1 MNFSRMAHECTGAL
15 HARQQCMLVFLSSW
29 LPHAA
34 HSARSDSPSAMPLS
48 ANPSGKSRRQPRS
61 EEKCSKPHL
70 GRAVP
75 ERQAAFKRCYTPVKV
90 CARLIC

>member
-15 HARQQCMLVFLSSW
+15 HARLQCMLVFLSSW

-48 ANPSGKSRRQPRS
+48 ANPSGKEPQAAAQRREMQ
-61 EEKCSKPHL
+61 HL
-70 GRAVP
+70 GRLQKGKPRPSAVIP
-75 ERQAAFKRCYTPVKV
+75 PLK
-90 CARLIC
+90 CALD